1 MRKVFPLGLLLG
13 FILVTGGCAQ
23 NYYAINPSKISYNAS
38 NLLEDISLYYRYD
51 VLDARG
57 NSKLARKEKRLKVK
71 LVAVKVTNN
80 TDTTINIGRNALFFS
95 GGSKIYPL
103 DAISLKNN
111 IKQSLPSQ
119 LLYLLLSPLNLT
131 LNNNDPI
138 PIGYFLGPAISGT
151 NIVVAGKANKNFYK
165 ELEQNDILYR
175 DIRVGETVYGLVGF
189 QNLDYSPLT
198 IKLIK

>member
-1 MRKVFPLGLLLG
+1 M
-13 FILVTGGCAQ
+13 
-23 NYYAINPSKISYNAS
+23 
-38 NLLEDISLYYRYD
+38 
-51 VLDARG
+51 
-57 NSKLARKEKRLKVK
+57 K

-80 TDTTINIGRNALFFS
+80 TDTIINIGRNALFFS
-95 GGSKIYPL
+95 GGSKIFPL

-119 LLYLLLSPLNLT
+119 LFYLLLSPLNLT

-138 PIGYFLGPAISGT
+138 PIGYLLGPAISGT

-165 ELEQNDILYR
+165 ELQQNDILYR

-189 QNLDYSPLT
+189 QNLDYAPLT

>member
-1 MRKVFPLGLLLG
+1 
-13 FILVTGGCAQ
+13 
-23 NYYAINPSKISYNAS
+23 
-38 NLLEDISLYYRYD
+38 
-51 VLDARG
+51 
-57 NSKLARKEKRLKVK
+57 
-71 LVAVKVTNN
+71 
-80 TDTTINIGRNALFFS
+80 LFFS
-95 GGSKIYPL
+95 GGSKIFPL

-119 LLYLLLSPLNLT
+119 LFYLLLSPLNLT

-138 PIGYFLGPAISGT
+138 PIGYLLGPAISGT

-165 ELEQNDILYR
+165 ELQQNDILYR

-189 QNLDYSPLT
+189 QNLDYAPLT

>member
-1 MRKVFPLGLLLG
+1 M
-13 FILVTGGCAQ
+13 IGGCAQ

-38 NLLEDISLYYRYD
+38 NVLEDISLYYRYD

-80 TDTTINIGRNALFFS
+80 TDSIINIGRNALFFS
-95 GGSKIYPL
+95 GGSKIFPL

-119 LLYLLLSPLNLT
+119 LFYLLLSPLNLT

-138 PIGYFLGPAISGT
+138 PIGYLLGPAISGT

-165 ELEQNDILYR
+165 ELQQNDILYR

-189 QNLDYSPLT
+189 QNLDYAPLT